1 MERSEFLFVFVG
13 GALFGAATVLMV
25 AVDGHSQS
33 PSSLPNNTSV
43 QPNSNNTSTAV
54 PDVSTEVS
62 FEQLNNTYR
71 EIGFDTRE
79 GDRVLCTVS
88 RLDEVQISRTSY
100 VYRNTSCESW
110 IDVNGSTTTV
120 PVDAEFLFS
129 DGSEFR
135 VGFDFDEEYVVCS
148 VSEETLKKTGEGSYV
163 YRDAGCESV
172 RGGLYEEWNDSEFEN
187 FDVHERG
194 RGLLE
199 NR

>member
-1 MERSEFLFVFVG
+1 VERSEFLFVFVLG
-13 GALFGAATVLMV
+13 TVFGAAIVLMV
-25 AVDGHSQS
+25 AMDAESQS
-33 PSSLPNNTSV
+33 
-43 QPNSNNTSTAV
+43 
-54 PDVSTEVS
+54 STEVS

-88 RLDEVQISRTSY
+88 RLDEVQISRTTY
-100 VYRNTSCESW
+100 VYRNASCESW
-110 IDVNGSTTTV
+110 IDMNGSTTTV

-129 DGSEFR
+129 GGSEFR

-148 VSEETLKKTGEGSYV
+148 VSEERLKKTGEGSYI

-187 FDVHERG
+187 FNVHERG
-194 RGLLE
+194 QELLE
-199 NR
+199 NGSSS